1 MLRKDVIR
9 PFDRTQSTADPTEIA
24 RFDALAQ
31 EWWEPDGKFRVV
43 RSFNAARMSIIADAL
58 APLAAKTSD
67 PDFPLAG
74 MRIADIG
81 CGAGIVSEPLA
92 KAGARVMGID
102 ASARNIEIA
111 RRHALAAGL
120 AIDYRCALPEDLC
133 GNAEPF
139 DAVTCLEVV
148 EHVADVGAFL
158 DATASL
164 VRPGGR
170 LIVGTINRTA
180 RSWALGIVAAEQ
192 ILGWL
197 PRGTHD
203 WNRFVKP
210 DEMAGALSRYAFFPV
225 ALQGIAFDPVLWR
238 WQAVRNPSVNY
249 LQIFARAD

>member
-9 PFDRTQSTADPTEIA
+9 PFDRTQATADPEEIA

-31 EWWEPDGKFRVV
+31 EWWKPDGKFRVV
-43 RSFNAARMSIIADAL
+43 HSFNAARMSIIAKAL

-74 MRIADIG
+74 IRIADIG

-139 DAVTCLEVV
+139 DAVTCLEVG
-148 EHVADVGAFL
+148 EHVADACEHEDCRCRSETRCSRFNRV
-158 DATASL
+158 S
-164 VRPGGR
+164 RQPEGG
-170 LIVGTINRTA
+170 G
-180 RSWALGIVAAEQ
+180 SAA
-192 ILGWL
+192 
-197 PRGTHD
+197 D
-203 WNRFVKP
+203 
-210 DEMAGALSRYAFFPV
+210 
-225 ALQGIAFDPVLWR
+225 
-238 WQAVRNPSVNY
+238 
-249 LQIFARAD
+249 